1 MAIKS
6 KQKNKPT
13 TVIFQAKIQ
22 QQRYYND
29 DSCFGVYVFATQNE
43 IPEYDSLKP
52 LVLADGSDCNI
63 YMSILSGNMQQLIIG
78 NTYEVEAELI
88 YNNKYKS
95 WQYQLITVKENM
107 EFTEDNQRNYLLS
120 ILTENQVNN
129 LLSVYPDIVERVISN
144 NEIDISKVKGI
155 GEAKWENCKAK
166 IIENYNIS
174 DILTMLS
181 PLGVTYNM
189 VKKLVMSE
197 EQPELLKQ
205 KLLKNPY
212 MMTKIKGLGF
222 KRVDDLALKLKPE
235 LKQSIERIIA
245 FTKYYFISLGEN
257 EGHTYVRLDTF
268 KNEMSNNIPECMSL
282 YDDFI
287 NSQKRTNLFLHFSGN
302 KVGLKEYYD
311 NETAV
316 LGLIEYLS
324 GFKPK
329 KIENYDEII
338 KRVEKEQG
346 FNFNDEQI
354 EVINRAI
361 NQPVVLITGK
371 AGSGKTSITKALL
384 SIFSENSLNVS
395 CCALSAK
402 AAQRITEATGFPA
415 STIHRLLQCQGDEF
429 SHNKLNP
436 LPCDVLLVDE
446 FSMINTKIALVLMS
460 AVKEGTRVI
469 ICGDNRQL
477 PPIGYGNIFND
488 LLNLKNHIYSVYKLT
503 KVHRQAEDSGILVDA
518 NKIRDGIDPIPIK
531 EIRVESGKNKDMVY
545 RFGESREGLR
555 RMAIK
560 SYLNAVKTNG
570 LDNVV
575 IITPRKDKCINSVTE
590 INNIIQE
597 NLIPNSSKEIKYI
610 NQVYKV
616 GAKIIQRVNNYEKEV
631 FNGEIGTLVDII
643 FADSGNI
650 NDSVIKCEY
659 KNITNEKE
667 KRTVE
672 YEYKE
677 LEQIQLAYALTV
689 HLSQGSGYNCV
700 IAIIDNTDYI
710 LLDNCLLY
718 TALTR
723 AKKKCLLLAEPSAY
737 KRAIKT
743 NHTISR
749 QTWLSLMNED

>member
-1 MAIKS
+1 MAIES

-29 DSCFGVYVFATQNE
+29 DSCFGVYVFTTQNE

-52 LVLADGSDCNI
+52 LVLADGSNCNI
-63 YMSILSGNMQQLIIG
+63 YMSILSGSMQQLIIG
-78 NTYEVEAELI
+78 NTYEVEAELV

-95 WQYQLITVKENM
+95 WQYQPITVKENM

-354 EVINRAI
+354 EVINQAI

-384 SIFSENSLNVS
+384 SVLSENSLKVS

-429 SHNKLNP
+429 SYNKLNP

-446 FSMINTKIALVLMS
+446 FSMINTKIALSLMS
-460 AVKEGTRVI
+460 AVKEGIRVI

-488 LLNLKNHIYSVYKLT
+488 LLNLKNPIYSVYKLT

-575 IITPRKDKCINSVTE
+575 IIAPRKDKCINSVTE

-743 NHTISR
+743 NHTVSR